1 MSDDDKK
8 KPKTIGD
15 YRIGKVLG
23 TGSYGYVRLGVNI
36 ITGEQFAIK
45 TLKDA
50 HNKKGILREIS
61 ILKLL
66 DHPNIVKLH
75 DVVEDGKTGTFYLVL
90 ELANGGE
97 LFDYIVARGRLREK
111 EARKFFRQI
120 ISGVEYCH
128 SCLVIHRDLKPENL
142 LLDAEGNIKI
152 NDFGFSNIMVPGE
165 RFSTFCGSVSYVA
178 PEIIKNIKY
187 VGPEID
193 IWSMGVILYTLVCGR
208 LPWPETTDG
217 SPAITNIIDG
227 DYDVVPLSGL
237 SDVCRD
243 LIKIILVPMPS
254 ERATLAQVRNHPWVN
269 EGFTGPPPCLV
280 SEFPPVVSIN
290 EEILTQLL
298 KIGFEN
304 PDGVRAKLLANER
317 CPEAAVYNL
326 LLQKHFPQERPPM
339 PQSMP
344 LSPSS
349 SEENLSL
356 PEGSPIRSPN
366 GFGKPGHGSGAAR
379 KFTGHRSSKR
389 MSTAMSSYGEGHSS
403 PLAGIVA
410 AMQSP
415 EEFRFSDGG
424 SPPSASPP
432 MQSPV
437 AQPSQRR
444 STVTTH
450 AEAGYGS
457 PEREPSRS
465 QNRLSLREALRP
477 HSPSKPPAP
486 MLGARDNK
494 RKSVILT
501 NLETSFKN
509 LFSTTTKIKEVK
521 GVFSVDTT
529 TTAPP
534 PHVVEEIMRVLDL
547 EKENAE
553 QFRLKYKQKGYVFK
567 CRYPHQH
574 LDFTLEV
581 CKIKKMDLT
590 GVKSKRLKGDL
601 WVYKDYCQRIIG
613 KLKL

>member
-1 MSDDDKK
+1 MSDEDKK

-50 HNKKGILREIS
+50 HNKKGIQREIS

-97 LFDYIVARGRLREK
+97 LFDHIVARGRLREK

-128 SCLVIHRDLKPENL
+128 ASLVIHRDLKPENL
-142 LLDAEGNIKI
+142 LLDSECNIKI

-237 SDVCRD
+237 SDACRD
-243 LIKIILVPMPS
+243 LIKIILVPSPS
-254 ERATLAQVRNHPWVN
+254 ERATLAQVRMHPWVN
-269 EGFTGPPPCLV
+269 EGFAGPPPCLV
-280 SEFPPVVSIN
+280 AEFPLATVVN
-290 EEILTQLL
+290 EEILTQLM
-298 KIGFEN
+298 KIGFEGES
-304 PDGVRAKLLANER
+304 DVRSKILSNER
-317 CPEAAVYNL
+317 CPEVAVYNL
-326 LLQKHFPQERPPM
+326 LLQKYFPQEK
-339 PQSMP
+339 PQTGGMS
-344 LSPSS
+344 LTPSS

-356 PEGSPIRSPN
+356 PEGSPIRNTP
-366 GFGKPGHGSGAAR
+366 GLGKGHGSGAAR
-379 KFTGHRSSKR
+379 KFTNRASKR
-389 MSTAMSSYGEGHSS
+389 MSTAMNSYGEGHASA
-403 PLAGIVA
+403 LAGIVHA
-410 AMQSP
+410 LQNP
-415 EEFRFSDGG
+415 EEYKFSEN

-432 MQSPV
+432 LASP
-437 AQPSQRR
+437 PSARR
-444 STVTTH
+444 STVTTQG
-450 AEAGYGS
+450 EAGYGIQ
-457 PEREPSRS
+457 EKEPNRS
-465 QNRLSLREALRP
+465 QNRLSLGFGRP
-477 HSPSKPPAP
+477 HSPSKQVAGPPP
-486 MLGARDNK
+486 MLGAREK

-509 LFSTTTKIKEVK
+509 LFHTNSKIKEVK

-553 QFRLKYKQKGYVFK
+553 QFRLKYKQKGYLFK
-567 CRYPHQH
+567 CKYPHQH